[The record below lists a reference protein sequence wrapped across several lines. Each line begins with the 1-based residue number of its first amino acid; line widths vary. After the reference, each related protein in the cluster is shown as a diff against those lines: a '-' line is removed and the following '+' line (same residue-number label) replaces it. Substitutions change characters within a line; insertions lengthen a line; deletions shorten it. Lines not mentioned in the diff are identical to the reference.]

1 MAKFLSGREPY
12 FRVGIESTTEDLT
25 SFSVVGNSYFTGI
38 LTASVF
44 SGDGSQLTG
53 IIATGQGIVVT
64 NNNNNVGVTSILNFG
79 QGIDV
84 SSVSAG
90 IVTITTVYSP
100 VAGIAS
106 YSDVAGIATYAISS
120 GVATYSEYSGFS
132 TYSAL
137 SGIATY
143 AESSGIA
150 TYSAFSGI
158 ATYAANSGIATY
170 SSIAGIASYS
180 ELSGIAT
187 YATNSGVATYATN
200 SGISTYS
207 VLAGIATYA
216 EVSGVSTVSGYAD
229 FSNYSNSSGISSY
242 SELSGISTNVIGG
255 IASVTRLNVS
265 GITTLGVVT
274 ATQILAGIIT
284 ATNFIGVGSGLTGV
298 IGVST
303 QWITTSAGIHTL
315 SNVGIGTTRPLYNL
329 HVNGEVVVSGGTST
343 TQHIKIKAYEQDG
356 GALSFEGSSGQLLSV
371 SNNLTGTIFGINN
384 IVGVPIIE
392 ANSNGTISLAESGG
406 NVGVGTTLPTS
417 RLFVVGDGF
426 YTGVVTATRF
436 IGDGSQITG
445 ISAGIATYAAVAGIA
460 TYASSAGI
468 ATYASSSGIATYADV
483 AGITTYAL
491 TAGIAT
497 YASISGIAT
506 YAQVAGIATYSETSG
521 ISTYAS
527 SAGIATYADVAGIA
541 TYAQVSGI
549 ATYAS
554 SAGIATYAE
563 SSGIATYSSLSGIS
577 TNVIGGIANLTNL
590 NVTGISTLGDVI
602 VNELVST
609 GIVTA
614 FKFVGDG
621 SLLTNVIP
629 SSSSGISISNN
640 DENVGVALTINFGR
654 YLSVS
659 PASAGIVTVTAPSS
673 IPTGISKNSSSYIA
687 TEGQTIFLS
696 EYVVGSI
703 DVFLNGSHLTEDEYT
718 ADNGTS
724 IVLNESASEDDLLEI
739 VSSQILFIPFGDYG
753 DFSPVITDPF
763 GIPISPAFD
772 ALTDPPATVAINDL
786 GTLS

>member
-38 LTASVF
+38 VTASNF
-44 SGDGSQLTG
+44 AGDGSQLTG
-53 IIATGQGIVVT
+53 IVATGQGIIVT
-64 NNNNNVGVTSILNFG
+64 NNNANVGVTSTLNFG
-79 QGIDV
+79 EGIAV
-84 SSVSAG
+84 SPVSAG
-90 IVTITTVYSP
+90 VVTITTVYSP

-143 AESSGIA
+143 AETSGIA

-158 ATYAANSGIATY
+158 ATYADNSGIATY

-187 YATNSGVATYATN
+187 YAANSGVATYATN
-200 SGISTYS
+200 SGVSTYS

-284 ATNFIGVGSGLTGV
+284 ATNFVGVGSGLTGV

-315 SNVGIGTTRPLYNL
+315 SKVGIGTTRPLYDL

-343 TQHIKIKAYEQDG
+343 TQHIKIKGYEQDG

-445 ISAGIATYAAVAGIA
+445 ISAGIATYAAVAGVA
-460 TYASSAGI
+460 TYASFA
-468 ATYASSSGIATYADV
+468 GIATYADV
-483 AGITTYAL
+483 AGIATYADVAGIATYAL

-659 PASAGIVTVTAPSS
+659 PASAGIVTITAPSS

-687 TEGQTIFLS
+687 TEGQTTFLS

-703 DVFLNGSHLTEDEYT
+703 DVFLNGSHLNEDEYT

-724 IVLNESASEDDLLEI
+724 IILNEGASEDDLLEI

-753 DFSPVITDPF
+753 DLSPVTTDPF